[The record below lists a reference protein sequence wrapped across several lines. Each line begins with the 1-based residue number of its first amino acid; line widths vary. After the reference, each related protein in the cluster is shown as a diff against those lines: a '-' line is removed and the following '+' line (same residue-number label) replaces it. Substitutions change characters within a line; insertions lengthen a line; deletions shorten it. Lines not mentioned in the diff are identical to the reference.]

1 VLRDLLDT
9 WSSLYSNHAALR
21 TSIDFLHVG
30 GLVAGGGCAVAAD
43 RMILMAI
50 RDDSNARA
58 VRLSTLKG
66 IHRVVLVGLLVVI
79 ASGVLMF
86 GADVDMFL
94 FSKVFWLKMGLMLLL
109 MVNGLVLVR
118 AERRVELGDQSAWTP
133 LKYTATLSLV
143 LWFLTTLAGSALPN
157 IG

>member
-1 VLRDLLDT
+1 VVSDLLDT

-21 TSIDFLHVG
+21 TSIEFLHIG

-43 RMILMAI
+43 RMTLMAI
-50 RDDSNARA
+50 RNDAGTRA
-58 VRLSTLKG
+58 LRLAALKG
-66 IHRVVLVGLLVVI
+66 IHRVVLAGLVVI
-79 ASGVLMF
+79 IVSGVLMF

-94 FSKVFWLKMGLMLLL
+94 YSKAFWLKMGLMLLL
-109 MVNGLVLVR
+109 MANGAVLVR
-118 AERRVELGDQSAWTP
+118 AERRVEHGDPTAWTQ
-133 LKYTATLSLV
+133 LKYTATASLA

>member
-1 VLRDLLDT
+1 VLKDLLDT

-50 RDDSNARA
+50 RDDSSAREA
-58 VRLSTLKG
+58 RLSTLKG
-66 IHRVVLVGLLVVI
+66 IHRIVLVGLVVVI

-86 GADVDMFL
+86 GADVDMFIV
-94 FSKVFWLKMGLMLLL
+94 SKVFWLKMGLMLLL

-118 AERRVELGDQSAWTP
+118 AERRVEEGDQSAWTP